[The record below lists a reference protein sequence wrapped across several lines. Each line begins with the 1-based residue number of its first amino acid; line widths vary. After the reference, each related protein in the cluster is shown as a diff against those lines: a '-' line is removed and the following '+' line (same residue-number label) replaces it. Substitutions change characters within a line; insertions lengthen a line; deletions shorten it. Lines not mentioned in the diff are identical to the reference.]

1 MLNSNPSI
9 GLFDYVENEDRA
21 SVFSMAY
28 EYPFPE
34 TSGILENTID
44 LNELYHRN
52 NEQFQKIVLLDSTKF
67 TIICK
72 WEDIQ
77 KFINKENGFS
87 EDIINLINDCK
98 LPNEYY
104 EHLNIFYIN
113 KKRKRNIETINTI
126 LEKDLTKGRIT
137 NADKINGK
145 YGKHDKYEPDNIIK
159 KCKRIFI
166 SYAIQHINIYIN
178 KEKKYELLLDLEYAY
193 INKLKKDSELELL
206 SMKLKDIASKDISSK
221 YKSKDKDW
229 NAKIIEQIIKKE
241 KGDEKLLN
249 LLNMTFNEWIDIF
262 TYKKES
268 EYNKEINLLQTAL
281 FKLNKNNQNN
291 KKYISKFIFYLY
303 NYKRWFESKK
313 GRNTD

>member
-21 SVFSMAY
+21 SVFSIAY

-44 LNELYHRN
+44 FDELYHKN

-67 TIICK
+67 TKICK

-87 EDIINLINDCK
+87 EDIINLINECK

-113 KKRKRNIETINTI
+113 KKRKRNIETINTL
-126 LEKDLTKGRIT
+126 LETNLTKGRIT
-137 NADKINGK
+137 NVDKINGK
-145 YGKHDKYEPDNIIK
+145 CGKHDKYEPDNIIK

-178 KEKKYELLLDLEYAY
+178 KEKKYEQLLDLEYAY
-193 INKLKKDSELELL
+193 INRLKKDSDIELL
-206 SMKLKDIASKDISSK
+206 KMQLKDIASKDISSK

-229 NAKIIEQIIKKE
+229 NAKIIDEIMKNE
-241 KGDEKLLN
+241 NGDEKLLN

-262 TYKKES
+262 TYKKEN

-291 KKYISKFIFYLY
+291 KEYLSKFIFYLY

-313 GRNTD
+313 GRSTD